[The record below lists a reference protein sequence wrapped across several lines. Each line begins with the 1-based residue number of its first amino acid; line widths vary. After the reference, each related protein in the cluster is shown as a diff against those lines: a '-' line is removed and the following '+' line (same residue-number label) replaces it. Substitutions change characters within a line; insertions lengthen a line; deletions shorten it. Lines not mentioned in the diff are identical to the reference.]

1 MGLSR
6 VYAVHDMQEQVD
18 VRLGMNQ
25 SVLSHGRN
33 GNPGAG
39 EADQS
44 SHEMVALLFDRIL
57 EKVAEAKDA
66 IEYRNLKFKGELLGS
81 AIAIIDGIRE
91 SLDFEQGGDVAYN
104 LSFLYD
110 YIERLLVEANVL
122 GDTML
127 LDEVSEMLEELKSG
141 RQPLPRDMRLV

>member
-1 MGLSR
+1 
-6 VYAVHDMQEQVD
+6 
-18 VRLGMNQ
+18 
-25 SVLSHGRN
+25 
-33 GNPGAG
+33 
-39 EADQS
+39 
-44 SHEMVALLFDRIL
+44 MVALLFDRIL